1 MRSLIGVTMLWAGL
15 CSAGWSVQATA
26 HDCVTTGDY
35 AQCNDGTTYT
45 YQGGATVGSDG
56 TTIIR
61 TPDGVYVGHQHPVGP
76 RYAPTRDPRLGDE
89 PHPGCKNVKGREVCG

>member
-1 MRSLIGVTMLWAGL
+1 MGKRLGILGTAAMAAMW
-15 CSAGWSVQATA
+15 SALVSA
-26 HDCVTTGDY
+26 HDCVTAGGY

-61 TPDGVYVGHQHPVGP
+61 TPDGVYIGHQHPVGP
-76 RYAPTRDPRLGDE
+76 RYAPARDPRLGNE
-89 PHPGCKNVKGREVCG
+89 AHPGCKKVNDREVCG